1 MKIALPVANGRLSL
15 HFGHADEYALIT
27 IDPMSKK
34 ILKKEMKVAPPH
46 EPGLLPKW
54 LGEEGAQV
62 IIAGGMGVR
71 AQTLFAEQNI
81 EVVIGV
87 AGGTPEEVVTA
98 YMDGTLKMGANLC
111 DH

>member
-1 MKIALPVANGRLSL
+1 MKVAIPVANERLAL
-15 HFGHADEYALIT
+15 HFGHADEFALIT
-27 IDPMSKK
+27 VDKENKRIVKK
-34 ILKKEMKVAPPH
+34 QMLVAPPH
-46 EPGLLPKW
+46 EPGLLPRW

-81 EVVIGV
+81 EVVIG
-87 AGGTPEEVVTA
+87 ALGGTPEEVVTA
-98 YMDGTLKMGANLC
+98 WMDGSLKSGPNPC

>member
-15 HFGHADEYALIT
+15 HFGHADEFVLIT
-27 IDPMSKK
+27 IDPDAKR
-34 ILKKEMKVAPPH
+34 IVKKEMKVAPPH

-62 IIAGGMGVR
+62 IIAGGMGVM

-87 AGGTPEEVVTA
+87 SGGTPEEVVTA
-98 YMDGTLKMGANLC
+98 YMNGTLKAGENPC